1 MIHIENA
8 CARVLVVIM
17 QLMLLS
23 LPVYADFNPEN
34 PPEPNITRRLTV
46 LASPAEAGYAGNE
59 GNYRPGEQ
67 VSIYSYPYDW
77 NYKLKYWTINGHK
90 YHETNHDFWY
100 TMGDSAVT
108 FIAHYEYET
117 PTPPP
122 FDPSN
127 PPEPYVKQNITVE
140 LDPDQGGY
148 IEGAGSYSADE
159 YAYIV
164 AYLDAEYEL
173 EYWTLNGHP
182 WHETNYGFHY
192 QVGDTNAH
200 FVAHIAKKH
209 LITLKTSPRA
219 AGSSMMSMNGMPF
232 TDQLVTKGRKIDFT
246 TTGNEDYKFR
256 HWTINGHKHTSATSF
271 QYTVG
276 DSAASVVAVYNYVG
290 VGDTTLFNPDSPPEP
305 DLREDVTIIVIPH
318 DYTKGSTEGGGT
330 YLYGAYDTIYAYPA
344 EGFRFR
350 AWNDSVTDNPRIIQA
365 LSDSLFIAYFECD
378 TAIWKDT
385 VCYGES
391 IQIEEHTINET
402 GHYEFYTT
410 KPNGIYTWNIVDLL
424 VWKEMST
431 TINVQLC
438 YGEKYEH
445 DGVVYG
451 TSGTYTRTYPK
462 AIGCDSTV
470 TINLNILPKIEMTII
485 DTTICYGES
494 YYCNADSVTY
504 TATTLNKSIT
514 LTDIH
519 GCDSVVILNLTVLP
533 AVPVTVIDT
542 VTCNDVP
549 FYWHVTG
556 LSYTGTQVVDATL
569 TDIHGCDSV
578 VRLNL
583 VELPAEAPVVVYD
596 TTCYGVPYV
605 WNITGKQYTGSCVVD
620 TIMKS
625 DNGCDIRTTL
635 HLTELPAIPTTDI
648 DTTICYGDAYYF
660 HANRSVYTTSVD
672 TIITLQDV
680 HGCDSLVHL
689 NLTVLPKVPVTVI
702 DTTICYGESYYCSA
716 DSVTYTATM
725 LNKSITLTDIHG
737 CDSVVILNLT
747 VLPAVPVT
755 ILRDTL
761 CYGEQYIFNNTTYTE
776 STIVDATFM
785 DVNGCDSMVTLM
797 LHVWPNNM
805 DSLVLTE
812 YLCYE
817 QDAFVWEVNNE
828 RYTTDT
834 LVKAVLS
841 DMHGCDSVVFL
852 NVIAMPLLTDTLSET
867 ICYGDSYAWLGNI
880 YTTTGI
886 YDQTLTSVTGCDSI
900 VVLNLTVLPE
910 VENILVTDTICYA
923 DSYVWNGKIYT
934 TSASDTI
941 VMQDV
946 NGCDSVV
953 ILSLTVLD
961 SLSVIVVD
969 TTICYGESIQWFGD
983 TLYTSV
989 SGRYD
994 TLLTIYGCE
1003 QVMKLNLTVL
1013 PEILPTS
1020 ETIVACDAYM
1030 WHGKDYTMSGT
1041 YVDTTLTA
1049 NGCDSITNLHLTIL
1063 RSTIGDP
1070 DTVVVCYGET
1080 YVWEG
1085 VEYNKSGFY
1094 TTTLNNATGCDST
1107 AYLHLIVLPEVLPIE
1122 ESVTI
1127 CYGESYTW
1135 FEHAYNESGDYTITY
1150 INDDGCSGIAILHL
1164 NVLPEVPVIEE
1175 WMEICDGE
1183 SYTWHGKTC
1192 SKSGDYTTQYTNEN
1206 GCLCEILLHLTVWPK
1221 NDPIEDWAT
1230 ITDNDTYTWYGKT
1243 YDTEGNYSIILQDQ
1257 HGCDQEMILH
1267 LEVQVLD
1274 FTINAVEACADD
1286 PYVDFEL
1293 YSDMTIERIEFKF
1306 DESGLW
1312 RDTVVYMPK
1321 QYISIPNSARAGVYN
1336 AVISAYADSKYLGSK
1351 NQKFILRFPS
1361 NVLHQH
1367 WDNFIGVLTYNY
1379 NGGYDFVSFQ
1389 WYKDNQPLAGETK
1402 SYLSTPLEMGAL
1414 YSAMLEDVN
1423 GNRIMTCPIIATHQE
1438 ELYLYPSL
1446 LQPNEIIHIRTTQ
1459 KAAIEMYDITGVQL
1473 MATDWETGNLQLQA
1487 PAIGGMYIIKVIYHD
1502 ASNKVLTRKITIR

>member
-140 LDPDQGGY
+140 LDLDQGGY

-470 TINLNILPKIEMTII
+470 TINLNILPKIELTII

-776 STIVDATFM
+776 STTVDATFM
-785 DVNGCDSMVTLM
+785 DVNGCDSVVTLM

-1312 RDTVVYMPK
+1312 RDTIVYMPK

-1459 KAAIEMYDITGVQL
+1459 KATIEMYDITGVQL

>member
-305 DLREDVTIIVIPH
+305 DLREDVTIVVIPH

-470 TINLNILPKIEMTII
+470 TINLNILPKIELTII

-494 YYCNADSVTY
+494 YYCSADSVTY
-504 TATTLNKSIT
+504 TATMLNKSIT

-725 LNKSITLTDIHG
+725 PNKSITLTDIHG

-1459 KAAIEMYDITGVQL
+1459 KATIEMYDITGVQL

>member
-1 MIHIENA
+1 M
-8 CARVLVVIM
+8 
-17 QLMLLS
+17 
-23 LPVYADFNPEN
+23 
-34 PPEPNITRRLTV
+34 
-46 LASPAEAGYAGNE
+46 
-59 GNYRPGEQ
+59 
-67 VSIYSYPYDW
+67 
-77 NYKLKYWTINGHK
+77 
-90 YHETNHDFWY
+90 
-100 TMGDSAVT
+100 
-108 FIAHYEYET
+108 
-117 PTPPP
+117 
-122 FDPSN
+122 
-127 PPEPYVKQNITVE
+127 
-140 LDPDQGGY
+140 
-148 IEGAGSYSADE
+148 
-159 YAYIV
+159 
-164 AYLDAEYEL
+164 
-173 EYWTLNGHP
+173 
-182 WHETNYGFHY
+182 
-192 QVGDTNAH
+192 
-200 FVAHIAKKH
+200 
-209 LITLKTSPRA
+209 
-219 AGSSMMSMNGMPF
+219 
-232 TDQLVTKGRKIDFT
+232 
-246 TTGNEDYKFR
+246 
-256 HWTINGHKHTSATSF
+256 
-271 QYTVG
+271 
-276 DSAASVVAVYNYVG
+276 
-290 VGDTTLFNPDSPPEP
+290 
-305 DLREDVTIIVIPH
+305 
-318 DYTKGSTEGGGT
+318 
-330 YLYGAYDTIYAYPA
+330 
-344 EGFRFR
+344 
-350 AWNDSVTDNPRIIQA
+350 
-365 LSDSLFIAYFECD
+365 
-378 TAIWKDT
+378 
-385 VCYGES
+385 
-391 IQIEEHTINET
+391 
-402 GHYEFYTT
+402 
-410 KPNGIYTWNIVDLL
+410 
-424 VWKEMST
+424 
-431 TINVQLC
+431 
-438 YGEKYEH
+438 
-445 DGVVYG
+445 
-451 TSGTYTRTYPK
+451 
-462 AIGCDSTV
+462 
-470 TINLNILPKIEMTII
+470 
-485 DTTICYGES
+485 
-494 YYCNADSVTY
+494 
-504 TATTLNKSIT
+504 
-514 LTDIH
+514 
-519 GCDSVVILNLTVLP
+519 
-533 AVPVTVIDT
+533 PVTVIDT

>member
-305 DLREDVTIIVIPH
+305 DLREDVTIVVIPH

-470 TINLNILPKIEMTII
+470 TINLNILPKIELTII

-716 DSVTYTATM
+716 DSVTYTATT

-776 STIVDATFM
+776 STTVDATFM
-785 DVNGCDSMVTLM
+785 DVNGCDSLVTLM

-934 TSASDTI
+934 KSASDTV

-961 SLSVIVVD
+961 PLSVIVVD

-989 SGRYD
+989 YGRYD

-1423 GNRIMTCPIIATHQE
+1423 GNRIMACPIIATHQE

-1459 KAAIEMYDITGVQL
+1459 KATIEMYDITGVQL